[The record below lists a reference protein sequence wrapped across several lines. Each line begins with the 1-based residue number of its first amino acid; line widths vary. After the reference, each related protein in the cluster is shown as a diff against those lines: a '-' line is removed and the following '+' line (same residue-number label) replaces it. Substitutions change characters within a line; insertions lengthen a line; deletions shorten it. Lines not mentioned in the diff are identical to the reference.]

1 MGTPSPTVIE
11 VGEHPDHRQIATF
24 FLGWLLSY
32 SFQTLL
38 SSGAIQHLFK
48 TNARSTDFE
57 KGDTDNSPLLVS
69 AMHPLALAVLCFCFG
84 SAGIAQFGSLLTFTY
99 DFDVACSFAV
109 AWGAIS
115 ANLGRLVALS
125 IILCSLRRLGVGKI
139 ESVAYLTW
147 IIAGLVLVFVTTG
160 TGIGSL
166 SEYATL
172 GIFLCDRD
180 HNLALSLSTSLIY
193 SLIEVY
199 AIGRLLFL
207 TYSPTQSAGQWV
219 FSLPI
224 LRSTSLLI
232 LELLTIVP
240 SAIFTGIL
248 GEFIPFAVGATFV
261 LAIFGLQ
268 PRARNIDARVT
279 HEEDMIYVPSIK
291 PPMSTVDPRHNVQ
304 STVYS
309 IRHPYSM
316 YYEDDHSVL
325 HRSNTLRTA
334 RSSHTFDSRS
344 LRSASEAIVEVAR
357 RARYP
362 FNRQSHFEGDAPPMP
377 YASTLSLG
385 PTGILDMI
393 GTRQPGSDDGVKPES
408 VPVTPAHAPPA
419 SFLDPLRLQS
429 HFSTP
434 TTSLAP
440 SSPPPSLPTSPHRIS
455 DRRAS
460 SRSGLSYATF
470 SPAAMA
476 TEFLDPSNQPKRSSG
491 PPKSSRPTSHAPT
504 RPSSSV
510 SEATSGSDV
519 QVVTVV
525 PPSPDDVP
533 TLAPY
538 SSKTPFRA
546 MGFKNPIPLPRSP
559 LDILGRGRSEQEG
572 TSADSLK

>member
-24 FLGWLLSY
+24 FLGWLLS
-32 SFQTLL
+32 SSLQTFL
-38 SSGAIQHLFK
+38 SSGAIRHLFR
-48 TNARSTDFE
+48 TTVRASTDFE
-57 KGDTDNSPLLVS
+57 NGSSDNSPHISYV
-69 AMHPLALAVLCFCFG
+69 HPLTLATLCFCFG
-84 SAGIAQFGSLLTFTY
+84 SAGIAQFGSLLSFNH

-115 ANLGRLVALS
+115 ANFGRLVPLT
-125 IILCSLRRLGVGKI
+125 IILCSLRRLGIGKI
-139 ESVAYLTW
+139 ESAAYLAW
-147 IIAGLVLVFVTTG
+147 MLAGLALVFVTTG

-166 SEYATL
+166 SEYARL
-172 GIFLCDRD
+172 GIFLCDRN

-193 SLIEVY
+193 SLIELY
-199 AIGRLLFL
+199 AISRLLFL
-207 TYSPTQSAGQWV
+207 TYSPTQSVRQWI

-232 LELLTIVP
+232 LELLTVVP

-261 LAIFGLQ
+261 LAIFGIQ
-268 PRARNIDARVT
+268 PRPRAHITDAEVP
-279 HEEDMIYVPSIK
+279 HQDDMIYVPSIK
-291 PPMSTVDPRHNVQ
+291 PPPSTVNPQYNVQ
-304 STVYS
+304 SVVYS

-334 RSSHTFDSRS
+334 RSSRTFDSRS

-385 PTGILDMI
+385 PTAIFDMT
-393 GTRQPGSDDGVKPES
+393 GTRQPGSDDGIKPES

-419 SFLDPLRLQS
+419 SLLDPLRLQS
-429 HFSTP
+429 RFSTP

-440 SSPPPSLPTSPHRIS
+440 SSPPPSLPTSPRRIS
-455 DRRAS
+455 DRHAS
-460 SRSGLSYATF
+460 SRSELSYASL
-470 SPAAMA
+470 SPTAMPTA
-476 TEFLDPSNQPKRSSG
+476 SDQVRPET
-491 PPKSSRPTSHAPT
+491 SRQTLHAQT
-504 RPSSSV
+504 RPSSG
-510 SEATSGSDV
+510 TSDASLGSDS
-519 QVVTVV
+519 QVVTVI
-525 PPSPDDVP
+525 PPSPDN
-533 TLAPY
+533 APPRP
-538 SSKTPFRA
+538 SDSETPFRA

-559 LDILGRGRSEQEG
+559 LDLRKG
-572 TSADSLK
+572 LV